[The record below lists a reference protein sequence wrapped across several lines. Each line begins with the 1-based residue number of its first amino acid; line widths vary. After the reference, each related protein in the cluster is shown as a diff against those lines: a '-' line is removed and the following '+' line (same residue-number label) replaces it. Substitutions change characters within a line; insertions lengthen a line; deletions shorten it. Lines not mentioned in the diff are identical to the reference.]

1 MTETKRSSEQ
11 EVELNSR
18 LNRLAN
24 LPVVKEP
31 LKVGGGTWL
40 VRPSGLPLDIA
51 FVQKGSNGNIDKMS
65 FLGLNICGEESV
77 VGINVRQGKNGV
89 ENDLK
94 LLEKNQSILEL
105 KARGAQIL
113 VMSPS
118 ELKNWIEFY
127 EQIENSGL
135 RRDLGERAMRLSGL
149 EKMSAKEAEEQDKAL
164 QSILDLEWE
173 YLEKF
178 GVSDVDTL
186 DNVDVVFKSPKK
198 KLISFPIYHVSKSSV
213 DKQVMIESM
222 ETRAVQCGGFVVRRI
237 GETERELVLR
247 AEVAEAELAEKL
259 GKPVKVVRVNSNQVN
274 LWQKV
279 GFSEAFKAIE
289 SRSQIKAEEVMKFL
303 YLGESSIRPG
313 ILSRYPFNLS
323 IPSRGEALS
332 YPGVDIVFWGKG
344 NNGHRKVRGIDNLM
358 VFDKKGEAVPLSNV
372 AGIKIFPEG
381 WSFEEMN
388 DFVKPIKND
397 LSYRTG
403 LPGAYILNLTPRLFE
418 AWKAQGTPFFQ
429 GEIKGNV
436 SLEKRTQYFMQGT
449 AESVYYFQL
458 RQKSEIGGNKNGLMM
473 ADKKGNSVTHLWD
486 VGLGFNDMPKGFNG
500 IGRDPNT
507 ADGLLRLF
515 RTGVLPMMPGWWE
528 KEYLMQTALKM
539 TGMLSYSRSIKED
552 IVAQFV
558 VSELVGRCSEQELRD
573 SLPKNVVSNILSN
586 GRECMNKWGVLTKER
601 VISTTTPTHPHW
613 DHMGLFPYLDS
624 DIKFILSG
632 PEIGFV
638 NAITSKAGS
647 WRRRIT
653 DRKMITRPMSGGAYE
668 RKEVDIQPYYFS
680 GTPIRLS
687 SQLTMEPH
695 FVTHSAPA
703 VWQLYTAKTRSNG
716 VINIFNSG
724 DWNINRE
731 KTTLKVAERLAG
743 RSDIMTMEATNMG
756 SEKVYVGKT
765 EADVRDTMLKLVKE
779 SKEDAVVAIAPINN
793 LTRLKGLLE
802 VAEASGRKLALSF
815 PHAEFCLQLAAAKE
829 MAPRGAEGFEDV
841 LPYDIGNDNLTLWA
855 KKMTTPKTYH
865 NSLLEIAERGNLGV
879 LTPERLSAENNKWI
893 VVVSPFDVLEDQLD
907 GLRIKESMKVV
918 WMSSFPYSND
928 QRVFIGAN
936 NPYFRRNP
944 KIKFVAD
951 MEVDGQGGHVGSRL
965 YGQGVLHVS
974 GHATPEEMVQ
984 VTDLLIGPD
993 RKNIPVIINHSMNPE
1008 GAGKML
1014 KDRLGDRV
1022 NPITRLDRYD
1032 PGDPIGHPG
1041 YFLKLV

>member
-1 MTETKRSSEQ
+1 MTEINSTSYEQ

-31 LKVGGGTWL
+31 LRVGGGTWL

-51 FVQKGSNGNIDKMS
+51 FVQKGSNGNINKMS
-65 FLGLNICGEESV
+65 FLGLDICGEESV

-89 ENDLK
+89 ESGLK
-94 LLEKNQSILEL
+94 LLEKNLDILEL
-105 KARGAQIL
+105 RTRGARIL
-113 VMSPS
+113 VMSPI

-127 EQIENSGL
+127 EQIENTGL
-135 RRDLGERAMRLSGL
+135 KNDLGERAMELSGL
-149 EKMSAKEAEEQDKAL
+149 KRMSAKEAEEQDNAL
-164 QSILDLEWE
+164 QSILDSEWG

-178 GVSDVDTL
+178 GIDDVDTFETT
-186 DNVDVVFKSPKK
+186 DIVFKSPRG
-198 KLISFPIYHVSKSSV
+198 KLISFPVYHVSNASM
-213 DKQVMIESM
+213 DKQVMIETM
-222 ETRAVQCGGFVVRRI
+222 ETVVQCGGFVVRKV
-237 GETERELVLR
+237 GETERELELR
-247 AEVAEAELAEKL
+247 AEVAEVELVGKF
-259 GKPVKVVRVNSNQVN
+259 GKPVRVIRVNSNQVG
-274 LWQKV
+274 LWQKM
-279 GFSEAFKAIE
+279 GFSEDFKAIE
-289 SRSQIKAEEVMKFL
+289 GHSQIKAEEVMKFL
-303 YLGESSIRPG
+303 YLGENNVRPG
-313 ILSRYPFNLS
+313 ILSKYPFNLS
-323 IPSRGEALS
+323 IPSRGEAFS

-344 NNGHRKVRGIDNLM
+344 NNGHRKVRGVDNLM
-358 VFDKKGEAVPLSNV
+358 VFDKKGEVVPLSNV

-381 WSFEEMN
+381 WAFEEMN
-388 DFVKPIKND
+388 EFVKPIKND

-418 AWKAQGTPFFQ
+418 AWKSQGTPFFQ
-429 GEIKGNV
+429 GEIKENV
-436 SLEKRTQYFMQGT
+436 SLEKRTQYFMPGT

-528 KEYLMQTALKM
+528 KEYLLQTALKM
-539 TGMLSYSRSIKED
+539 TGLLNYSRSIKED

-558 VSELVGRCSEQELRD
+558 VSELVGRCSEGELRA
-573 SLPKNVVSNILSN
+573 SLPRNVVNNILSN

-601 VISTTTPTHPHW
+601 VISTVTPTHPHW
-613 DHMGLFPYLDS
+613 DHMGLFPYLDTE
-624 DIKFILSG
+624 IKFILSG
-632 PEIGFV
+632 PEIGFA

-653 DRKMITRPMSGGAYE
+653 DRKMITRPMFGGAYE

-703 VWQLYTAKTRSNG
+703 VWQLYTAMTKSNG

-724 DWNINRE
+724 DWNVNRE
-731 KTTLKVAERLAG
+731 KTILKVAERLAG
-743 RSDIMTMEATNMG
+743 RADIMTMEATNMG

-765 EADVRDTMLKLVKE
+765 EADVRDTMLKLMKE
-779 SKEDAVVAIAPINN
+779 SKNEAVVAIAPINN

-815 PHAEFCLQLAAAKE
+815 PHAEFCLQIAAAKE

-841 LPYDIGNDNLTLWA
+841 LPYDIGNDSLTLWA

-865 NSLLEIAERGNLGV
+865 RSLLEIAGRGNLGV

-907 GLRIKESMKVV
+907 GLRIKDSMKVI

-928 QRVFIGAN
+928 QRIFIGAN

-951 MEVDGQGGHVGSRL
+951 MEVSGQGGYVGSRL
-965 YGQGVLHVS
+965 YGEGVLHVS
-974 GHATPEEMVQ
+974 GHATTEEMVA
-984 VTDLLIGPD
+984 VTDILIGPD
-993 RKNIPVIINHSMNPE
+993 RKNMPVIINHSENPE
-1008 GAGKML
+1008 AAGKLL
-1014 KDRLGDRV
+1014 KDRLGKKV
-1022 NPITRLDRYD
+1022 NPVTRLDRYD